1 MSKSY
6 HYQVQYIA
14 KDQQEQRRDTQP
26 YRKSHNNNYDGYSR
40 NKKYYNNRQHYQ
52 NDNKRVEYE
61 QKQQICQPQNNV
73 YDAKLLLSA
82 YREYLQPPDDII
94 LLIKNLPQLFTT
106 KPFKPISQNSNCN
119 HSDEEEPQW
128 MQESYFNA
136 PFQLNDIENEIQ
148 LKREQYQKNHGTFEK
163 KQEEK
168 RQKIEESQIK
178 QEAIDSIEIEKQKY
192 REKREQ
198 ELKQS
203 QAAIETKLKLIEL
216 FSSNNESQQQPVEIN
231 HTIFTVEEIEKQQQ
245 SNQIHNNNNKLQEVS
260 QVQETCISDDELNQ
274 LLGLNNNNEN
284 SHSKT
289 VDQIPTVLFKSEQIK
304 ISPFSIQAQL
314 HNKDINESL
323 WFYIDKSNKTQGGFP
338 TKNMDVWYSQNYLKP
353 SLMISFGSPGKWIYL
368 EQFQNNLQLILQGTL
383 DKLKAM
389 DPSVIDQT
397 KAYKSVQPN
406 QSQSSWNNQQHYVQN
421 NNNNRHQYNN
431 YNTQYGQQRNR
442 NNQNRTIF
450 QIGQKDSQQIHYN
463 QYYYTNGNQ
472 QEQSGEGFILDPK
485 SFPTPDEK

>member
-6 HYQVQYIA
+6 HYQVQYVA
-14 KDQQEQRRDTQP
+14 KDQQEQKRDTQQ
-26 YRKSHNNNYDGYSR
+26 YRKQHNNNYDGYQR
-40 NKKYYNNRQHYQ
+40 NKKFYNNRQHYQ

-61 QKQQICQPQNNV
+61 QKQQICQPQHNV

-82 YREYLQPPDDII
+82 YREYLQPPEPIVQ
-94 LLIKNLPQLFTT
+94 LIKKIPQLFAT
-106 KPFKPISQNSNCN
+106 KPFKPISQNSHCN

-128 MQESYFNA
+128 MQDSQFNA

-148 LKREQYQKNHGTFEK
+148 LKREQYQKDHGTFEK

-168 RQKIEESQIK
+168 RQKIEESQIM
-178 QEAIDSIEIEKQKY
+178 QEFVDIIEIEKQKY

-216 FSSNNESQQQPVEIN
+216 FSSNNEPSLNPVQIN
-231 HTIFTVEEIEKQQQ
+231 HQILTVEEIEKRQL
-245 SNQIHNNNNKLQEVS
+245 SNQTPTHNKKQEEVS
-260 QVQETCISDDELNQ
+260 QVKETCISDDELNQ

-284 SHSKT
+284 SHFKT
-289 VDQIPTVLFKSEQIK
+289 VDQLPTVLFKSEQIK
-304 ISPFSIQAQL
+304 TSPFSIQAQL

-338 TKNMDVWYSQNYLKP
+338 TKNMDVWYSQNYFKP
-353 SLMISFGSPGKWIYL
+353 SLMISWGSPGKWIYF
-368 EQFQNNLQLILQGTL
+368 EQFQANLQSILQGTL

-389 DPSVIDQT
+389 DPSVVDQS
-397 KAYKSVQPN
+397 KAYKPLQSN
-406 QSQSSWNNQQHYVQN
+406 QQSSWNNQQHYVQN
-421 NNNNRHQYNN
+421 NNNNRYQYNN
-431 YNTQYGQQRNR
+431 YNNQYGQQRNR
-442 NNQNRTIF
+442 NPQNRTIF
-450 QIGQKDSQQIHYN
+450 QIGQRDSQQMHYN
-463 QYYYTNGNQ
+463 QYYYSNGNQ
-472 QEQSGEGFILDPK
+472 IEQSGEGYILDPK

>member
-14 KDQQEQRRDTQP
+14 KDQQEQKRDTQQ
-26 YRKSHNNNYDGYSR
+26 YRKQHNNNYDGYQR

-61 QKQQICQPQNNV
+61 QKYQICQPQNNV

-82 YREYLQPPDDII
+82 YREYLQPPEAIVQ
-94 LLIKNLPQLFTT
+94 LIKKIPQLFAT
-106 KPFKPISQNSNCN
+106 KPFKPIPQNSHCN

-128 MQESYFNA
+128 MQDTQFNA
-136 PFQLNDIENEIQ
+136 PFQLNDIENEMQ
-148 LKREQYQKNHGTFEK
+148 LKREQYQKDHGTFEK

-178 QEAIDSIEIEKQKY
+178 QEAMDIIEIEKQKY

-203 QAAIETKLKLIEL
+203 EAAIETKLKLIEL
-216 FSSNNESQQQPVEIN
+216 FSSNNEPSLNPVQIN
-231 HTIFTVEEIEKQQQ
+231 HQILTVEEIEKRQL
-245 SNQIHNNNNKLQEVS
+245 SNQTQTTNHKQEEVLQVK
-260 QVQETCISDDELNQ
+260 ETCISDDELNQ

-284 SHSKT
+284 SHFKT
-289 VDQIPTVLFKSEQIK
+289 VDQLPTVLFKSEQIK
-304 ISPFSIQAQL
+304 TSPFSIQAQL
-314 HNKDINESL
+314 HNKDINEPL

-338 TKNMDVWYSQNYLKP
+338 TKNMEYWYSQNYFKP
-353 SLMISFGSPGKWIYL
+353 NLMISWASPGKWIYL
-368 EQFQNNLQLILQGTL
+368 EQFQANLNLILQGTL

-389 DPSVIDQT
+389 DPSVVDQP
-397 KAYKSVQPN
+397 KAYKPVQSN
-406 QSQSSWNNQQHYVQN
+406 QSSSWNNQQHYVQN
-421 NNNNRHQYNN
+421 NNNSRYQYNN
-431 YNTQYGQQRNR
+431 YNNQYGQQRNR
-442 NNQNRTIF
+442 NPQNRTAF

-463 QYYYTNGNQ
+463 QYYYSNGNQ
-472 QEQSGEGFILDPK
+472 IEQSGEGYILDPK